1 MTLSPTPE
9 LMERNVTPAS
19 DSEPRLRRSRLSPE
33 REIELYNATIELLSE
48 VGYEAMTMDAVAA
61 RAHSSKATLYRQW
74 QGKPGLVIAALK
86 HHKPVTIVD
95 IDTGSLRDDLYEIAR
110 RHGTMAHTKQ
120 DAALMSGMTHA
131 VRNDAELGRALR
143 TALVEPENEALGRM
157 LARAVERGELAA
169 DVPAARFLPHLIAGA
184 VFFREMIDG
193 EPADEAYLRDAIDSV
208 ILPALQAPAR

>member
-1 MTLSPTPE
+1 
-9 LMERNVTPAS
+9 
-19 DSEPRLRRSRLSPE
+19 
-33 REIELYNATIELLSE
+33 
-48 VGYEAMTMDAVAA
+48 MTMDAVAA

-193 EPADEAYLRDAIDSV
+193 ELADEAYLRDVIDSV